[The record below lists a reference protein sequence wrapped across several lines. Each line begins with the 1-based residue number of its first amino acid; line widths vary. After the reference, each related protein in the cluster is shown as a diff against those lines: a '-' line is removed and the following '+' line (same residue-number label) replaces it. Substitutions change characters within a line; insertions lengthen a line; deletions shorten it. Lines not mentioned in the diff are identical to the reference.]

1 VRDELLANQAVLLR
15 RCDDFEVDLAQAKR
29 KAATD
34 AGVIEYLRKQV
45 LDLQEAARTKVRSR
59 AWRVRSR
66 VRRATSRARWERKW

>member
-1 VRDELLANQAVLLR
+1 MRDELLANQAVLLR

-45 LDLQEAARTKVRSR
+45 LDLQEAARNKVSE
-59 AWRVRSR
+59 
-66 VRRATSRARWERKW
+66 RARWESMVAAVPSLCWRARCV